1 MTGSIGLIARS
12 EPLWNVQMV
21 RLTERKEVHERIFRR
36 AYSGGDDMTDFVS
49 DCQIWI
55 IVLLDLVAVG
65 DFNYDGRGKAESPI
79 KPKIM
84 TGSYGLNGLP
94 HERMFIF
101 RRIRGEIDS

>member
-1 MTGSIGLIARS
+1 MA
-12 EPLWNVQMV
+12 
-21 RLTERKEVHERIFRR
+21 RLTEGKEVYERIFRR
-36 AYSGGDDMTDFVS
+36 AYSRGDDVTDFVG

-65 DFNYDGRGKAESPI
+65 EFNYDGRGKAESPI

-84 TGSYGLNGLP
+84 TGLHGSNGLP

>member
-1 MTGSIGLIARS
+1 MGSIGLIAQS

-21 RLTERKEVHERIFRR
+21 RLTEGQAFHERISRR
-36 AYSGGDDMTDFVS
+36 VYSGVDDVTDFVG

-79 KPKIM
+79 KPEIM
-84 TGSYGLNGLP
+84 TGLYGLNGLP

-101 RRIRGEIDS
+101 CRIRDETDS

>member
-21 RLTERKEVHERIFRR
+21 RLTEGKEVHERIFRR
-36 AYSGGDDMTDFVS
+36 AYSGGGDVTDFVG

-55 IVLLDLVAVG
+55 VFLLDLVAIG
-65 DFNYDGRGKAESPI
+65 NFNYDGRGKAESPV

-84 TGSYGLNGLP
+84 TGLYELNGLP
-94 HERMFIF
+94 HERMFISC
-101 RRIRGEIDS
+101 RIRGEIDS